1 MPSWAVSLIIAA
13 IGALP
18 QILSLFGVVSPD
30 HAAGLTGIVAPITAG
45 AVAGAAHAT
54 K

>member
-18 QILSLFGVVSPD
+18 QILALFGAVTQD
-30 HAAGLTGIVAPITAG
+30 HAAGLTGIMAPIAAG